1 LGVPASL
8 ISAAA
13 KLAGKPSLN
22 FDATAATKQADTLAS
37 DNQKAKLADVANA
50 LILAYC
56 QGVTA
61 MSGVDL
67 AQKTSALT
75 RYGEVVI
82 ESLQAKA
89 AALPAAPAAK

>member
-1 LGVPASL
+1 
-8 ISAAA
+8 
-13 KLAGKPSLN
+13 
-22 FDATAATKQADTLAS
+22 
-37 DNQKAKLADVANA
+37 
-50 LILAYC
+50 
-56 QGVTA
+56 

>member
-1 LGVPASL
+1 MCRLHSSAPPPSRSASTSRT
-8 ISAAA
+8 SA
-13 KLAGKPSLN
+13 SQ
-22 FDATAATKQADTLAS
+22 QADTLAS

-50 LILAYC
+50 LILVYC
-56 QGVTA
+56 QGVNA
-61 MSGVDL
+61 MSGADL

-89 AALPAAPAAK
+89 AAQPPAPAK